1 MAGTLEVLAGAVDE
15 HRDAAEVLQGQP
27 NVAAAGSSPRSEN
40 QTPGMPLKMSDNR
53 DGCACVI
60 CS

>member
-1 MAGTLEVLAGAVDE
+1 MLI
-15 HRDAAEVLQGQP
+15 
-27 NVAAAGSSPRSEN
+27 AAAGSSPRSEN
-40 QTPGMPLKMSDNR
+40 QTPGMPLKMSDKR